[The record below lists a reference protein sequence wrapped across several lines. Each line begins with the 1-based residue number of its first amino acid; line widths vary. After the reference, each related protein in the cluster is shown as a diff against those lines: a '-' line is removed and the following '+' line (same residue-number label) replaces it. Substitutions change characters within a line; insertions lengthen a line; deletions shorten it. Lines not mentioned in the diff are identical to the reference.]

1 MGDAIL
7 WCDRWLS
14 QVRVTELD
22 GVDDADSLGC
32 GIYDLV
38 ASVVVE
44 GRSDAEPVTGAEV
57 P

>member
-1 MGDAIL
+1 MA
-7 WCDRWLS
+7 
-14 QVRVTELD
+14 ELY
-22 GVDDADSLGC
+22 GVADADSLGC
-32 GIYDLV
+32 GIYYLV

>member
-32 GIYDLV
+32 GIYSLV
-38 ASVVVE
+38 ASVVVV
-44 GRSDAEPVTGAEV
+44 G
-57 P
+57 